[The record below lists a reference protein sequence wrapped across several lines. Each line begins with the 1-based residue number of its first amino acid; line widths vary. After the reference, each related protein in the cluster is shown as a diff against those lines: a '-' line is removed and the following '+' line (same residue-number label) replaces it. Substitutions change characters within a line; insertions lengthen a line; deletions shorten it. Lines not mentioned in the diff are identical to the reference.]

1 MTKVYAAVL
10 ANYEYHPEYMHVTRE
25 GVERWLASEGYILNP
40 DNCDRYIHRDY
51 DTSNIWNDSDEY
63 YIEEYDLHDD
73 IPDRKPII
81 ARVTLQG
88 ELIEI
93 RDGKE
98 YVQDTRTGLMVLRNP

>member
-51 DTSNIWNDSDEY
+51 DTSNIWNNSDEY

-73 IPDRKPII
+73 TDEYIVT
-81 ARVTLQG
+81 RVTTYC
-88 ELIEI
+88 ELEGLHQH
-93 RDGKE
+93 GKE
-98 YVQDTRTGLMVLRNP
+98 YVVDRDILDEISREK